1 MVTHCSIAW
10 KISWTEEPGR
20 QRVGHDLVIK
30 QQQHHIYVYI
40 LFQNLFPYR
49 LSKILN
55 IVLCRS
61 LLVIYYIY
69 IVACMC

>member
-1 MVTHCSIAW
+1 MDRGAW
-10 KISWTEEPGR
+10 QAIQSKRS